1 MASPFRHL
9 YEFGPYRLDAS
20 GRQLWRG
27 AEAVH
32 LTPKELDT
40 LSALVRGA
48 GRLMSKEELLKEIWP
63 DTFVGEATLAQ
74 NVFTL
79 RRALGEAEGGKSYIE
94 TAPRR
99 GYRFA
104 APVRE
109 VREGVETEEAAP
121 APAAV
126 GAEGR
131 DPAGRSS
138 EGRAF
143 DSAAPASDPT
153 SAADARGDA
162 RPGAERF
169 ELEGVA
175 SQSPAAQSPAADRNG
190 AGGSL
195 EETPRETPGLPV
207 RAAVLITIVALA
219 AVAGLVYFVY
229 RFSVRPETETGRQGR
244 APSFQSMRVTR
255 LPSTGAVS

>member
-1 MASPFRHL
+1 MASPFRQL

-79 RRALGEAEGGKSYIE
+79 RRALGEAEGGKSYIQ

-109 VREGVETEEAAP
+109 VTEGVEPKDATPARAA
-121 APAAV
+121 AGV
-126 GAEGR
+126 EGR
-131 DPAGRSS
+131 DSS
-138 EGRAF
+138 ALTF
-143 DSAAPASDPT
+143 DSA
-153 SAADARGDA
+153 G
-162 RPGAERF
+162 RF
-169 ELEGVA
+169 ELESVA
-175 SQSPAAQSPAADRNG
+175 PQSSAVAGNG
-190 AGGSL
+190 AGS
-195 EETPRETPGLPV
+195 TTD
-207 RAAVLITIVALA
+207 T
-219 AVAGLVYFVY
+219 
-229 RFSVRPETETGRQGR
+229 TD
-244 APSFQSMRVTR
+244 TR
-255 LPSTGAVS
+255 DEA